1 MSRPVPFKALQL
13 TPRDIEIILMI
24 YHYDGLVISQIRRRF
39 WPSFGARSPMYE
51 RLGRLGA
58 ADYIRSIRL
67 PAVTRSG
74 SGPTF
79 YTLGAASYPLLK
91 ELLGLSRSDIKRLRH
106 HMPLYW
112 MHDAQ
117 VRDFRLTLQL
127 ACEGSELVELSEWI
141 TDSQLKRDSIKVV
154 LDEATTHE
162 LVPDGIFT
170 LSLADGRSKTAYLEI
185 DRGTHQSPIAFR
197 RKIRAY
203 LSHIGARPTPVLY
216 VVPDEARREKLSS
229 WIAAEALSCEA
240 NAKLFAIAL
249 RGHVSQ
255 ETILHG
261 PIWQVVGGP
270 TMAILPDSQER
281 APQLS
286 FAPSS
291 DGWLDAVFGKGAI
304 KL

>member
-1 MSRPVPFKALQL
+1 MSRPVPSKSIQL
-13 TPRDIEIILMI
+13 TPRDADIILMI

-51 RLGRLGA
+51 RLARLVDAGYLRA
-58 ADYIRSIRL
+58 VRL

-91 ELLGLSRSDIKRLRH
+91 ELLGLTHSDIKCLRH

-127 ACEGSELVELSEWI
+127 ACEGSGLVELTEWI
-141 TDSQLKRDSIKVV
+141 TDSELKRDSIKVV

-170 LSLADGRSKTAYLEI
+170 LSLSDGRSKTAYLEI
-185 DRGTHQSPIAFR
+185 DRGTHQSPRAFR
-197 RKIRAY
+197 RKVSAY
-203 LSHIGARPTPVLY
+203 LTHIGGKPIPVLY

-229 WIAAEALSCEA
+229 WIRSEALACEA
-240 NAKLFAIAL
+240 NPKLFAIAL
-249 RGHVSQ
+249 REQVT
-255 ETILHG
+255 EKTILHG
-261 PIWQVVGGP
+261 QIWQVVDGP
-270 TMAILPDSQER
+270 AMAILPDRQER
-281 APQLS
+281 APQLA
-286 FAPSS
+286 FGPS
-291 DGWLDAVFGKGAI
+291 DGWLDAVFGKGVV

>member
-1 MSRPVPFKALQL
+1 MSRPAPSKAIQL
-13 TPRDIEIILMI
+13 TQRDIDILLMI
-24 YHYDGLVISQIRRRF
+24 YYYDGLVVSQIRRRF

-51 RLGRLGA
+51 RLGRLVA
-58 ADYIRSIRL
+58 ADYIRSSRL
-67 PAVTRSG
+67 PALTRSG

-79 YTLGAASYPLLK
+79 YTLGPASYPLLK
-91 ELLGLSRSDIKRLRH
+91 ELLGLTHSDIKRLRH
-106 HMPLYW
+106 HIPLYW
-112 MHDAQ
+112 VHDAQ

-127 ACEGSELVELSEWI
+127 ACESSGLVELTEWM
-141 TDSQLKRDSIKVV
+141 TDASLKRQPIKVA
-154 LDEATTHE
+154 LDKQTTHE

-170 LSLADGRSKTAYLEI
+170 LSLSDGRSKTAYLEI
-185 DRGTHQSPIAFR
+185 DRGTQQSPTAFK
-197 RKIRAY
+197 RKVRAY
-203 LSHIGARPTPVLY
+203 LSHIRAKPTPVLY
-216 VVPDEARREKLSS
+216 VVPDEARREQLSS

-249 RGHVSQ
+249 RAHVSQ

-261 PIWQVVGGP
+261 PIWQVVDGP
-270 TMAILPDSQER
+270 IMAILPDRQEQ

-286 FAPSS
+286 FAPS